1 MVYKTLDEMITY
13 LEYGTKLHIGVLFY
27 GNYGNEM
34 CALPQNRYI
43 HLSPLCDKFKTQSS
57 REYARCFA
65 CRKLA
70 LKKAPAEKKAFFG
83 LCING
88 ICEYTRPVIIG
99 GNVACIIYI
108 GNILDESNSRKI
120 RSRTADEPELL
131 NSLETG
137 LSKKDIETICDLIEG
152 HILML
157 LEKFPGDQTGNP
169 LIKNIKNYIIDNL
182 EYDINIA
189 LIADM
194 FHYNPL
200 YLGRLFKKETGSS
213 ITDFINAQRLNYAA
227 QLLRETGYSI
237 LSVAGRT
244 GFNNV
249 TYFNR
254 LFKHSY
260 GISPKDYRAQNAEK
274 K

>member
-1 MVYKTLDEMITY
+1 
-13 LEYGTKLHIGVLFY
+13 
-27 GNYGNEM
+27 
-34 CALPQNRYI
+34 
-43 HLSPLCDKFKTQSS
+43 
-57 REYARCFA
+57 
-65 CRKLA
+65 
-70 LKKAPAEKKAFFG
+70 
-83 LCING
+83 
-88 ICEYTRPVIIG
+88 
-99 GNVACIIYI
+99 
-108 GNILDESNSRKI
+108 
-120 RSRTADEPELL
+120 
-131 NSLETG
+131 
-137 LSKKDIETICDLIEG
+137 
-152 HILML
+152 
-157 LEKFPGDQTGNP
+157 
-169 LIKNIKNYIIDNL
+169 
-182 EYDINIA
+182 
-189 LIADM
+189 M

-260 GISPKDYRAQNAEK
+260 GISPKNYRAQNAEK